1 MKASPRD
8 YLAITAALLAI
19 LLCGYGIGFLVGERT
34 TRLRLAPT
42 PGSNQ
47 APADWSAATTARLT
61 RELALTPDQQAAV
74 ATEVRQTAA
83 AIGTARHQAVRQ
95 YRSALIDLH
104 QRLLPH
110 LDANQRKMV
119 EDSRKQLQISLDKDI
134 DESERPNNSRR

>member
-34 TRLRLAPT
+34 TRLRLAPAT
-42 PGSNQ
+42 GSNQ
-47 APADWSAATTARLT
+47 IHPDWAEATVERLA
-61 RELALTPDQQAAV
+61 RELALSSEQQAAV
-74 ATEVRQTAA
+74 AKEVRQTAT
-83 AIGTARHQAVRQ
+83 AIGTARYQAIRQ

-110 LDANQRKMV
+110 LDAKQRNKV
-119 EDSRKQLQISLDKDI
+119 EDSRKQLQLSLDKDGK
-134 DESERPNNSRR
+134 ESEHSNK